1 MYSKSPSCLLTTAR
15 KISQHH
21 QETLG
26 ADGVCVNV
34 CGCERKILAA
44 SDLMLEMIFDSKQ
57 TRKPLEMNV
66 KWVTRSH
73 TWMNFDY
80 KQYIYRL
87 LLKGIVHPKMKIVII
102 CLPSFTMWSQIC
114 IYLSSV
120 EHKRRDLFFVFF
132 IHWKVTGTTTS

>member
-44 SDLMLEMIFDSKQ
+44 SDLMLEIIFDSKQ
-57 TRKPLEMNV
+57 TRKPLEMYV
-66 KWVTRSH
+66 K
-73 TWMNFDY
+73 
-80 KQYIYRL
+80 
-87 LLKGIVHPKMKIVII
+87 
-102 CLPSFTMWSQIC
+102 
-114 IYLSSV
+114 
-120 EHKRRDLFFVFF
+120 
-132 IHWKVTGTTTS
+132 